1 MRRTGLTSGTAMRCS
16 GQPIRALL
24 LVTADLLTC
33 FCSGF
38 GTSAAFAAGAYAQK
52 KHDAKRQV
60 EALEEQ
66 WRFAQLTGDAATMDK
81 MLSGDYIGISMSGPG
96 RTKAQQLDR
105 VPAPQGTRRKGE
117 LSGMKGKKVGANA

>member
-66 WRFAQLTGDAATMDK
+66 WRLAPLTGDAPTKDK
-81 MLSGDYIGISMSGPG
+81 KLLDDYIGISLSGPG
-96 RTKAQQLDR
+96 RTKAHQLDR
-105 VPAPQGTRRKGE
+105 GRAPQVNVNTG
-117 LSGMKGKKVGANA
+117 GMSAIEGKVG

>member
-66 WRFAQLTGDAATMDK
+66 WRLAPLNEYAAPPDK
-81 MLSGDYIGISMSGPG
+81 TVSAHHIRTSRAVHRSTKDHHLDPG
-96 RTKAQQLDR
+96 
-105 VPAPQGTRRKGE
+105 PAPH
-117 LSGMKGKKVGANA
+117 SHSS